1 MHTMTINV
9 QDTVYE
15 RFLKFLQKE
24 EIPIIKDVQD
34 ENLKRDPYFYER
46 KAQLEKTIEAVD
58 NGTMEMYEQGE
69 YDKEMDS
76 FMRKLEEKHA
86 DS

>member
-24 EIPIIKDVQD
+24 EIPIIKDVRD
-34 ENLKRDPYFYER
+34 ENLKYDPYFYER
-46 KAQLEKTIEAVD
+46 KAQIEKTIKAVD
-58 NGTMEMYEQGE
+58 DGSMPMYDFNES
-69 YDKEMDS
+69 MDS
-76 FMRKLEEKHA
+76 LIADLEK
-86 DS
+86 